1 MDWLEKTA
9 PGDVS
14 AGAGGGATGARARIA
29 DAMDELD
36 SVLLTA
42 IAESE
47 EGSAAPMDRAR
58 AEAEMREL
66 WARTFTAVARAQED
80 WLESAFIR
88 RGAGIVEH
96 LYPDADER
104 LRLYHYG
111 FTPVIRSEEHTYELQ
126 SLMRIS
132 YAVF

>member
-1 MDWLEKTA
+1 MRISDWSSDVCSSDLSPLALLLNRIWEKARDVLGITPDAFMDWLEKTA

-14 AGAGGGATGARARIA
+14 ADAGAGATGARARIA

-66 WARTFTAVARAQED
+66 WGR
-80 WLESAFIR
+80 
-88 RGAGIVEH
+88 
-96 LYPDADER
+96 
-104 LRLYHYG
+104 
-111 FTPVIRSEEHTYELQ
+111 RSEEHTAEIQ
-126 SLMRIS
+126 SLMRHS
-132 YAVF
+132 YAVFCLK

>member
-1 MDWLEKTA
+1 
-9 PGDVS
+9 
-14 AGAGGGATGARARIA
+14 
-29 DAMDELD
+29 
-36 SVLLTA
+36 
-42 IAESE
+42 
-47 EGSAAPMDRAR
+47 
-58 AEAEMREL
+58 MREL

-111 FTPVIRSEEHTYELQ
+111 FTPVIGRRFEAVAEKIRALLADATAYGDISAEDRSDILEASTEERRVGKEVGYTC
-126 SLMRIS
+126 
-132 YAVF
+132 

>member
-1 MDWLEKTA
+1 
-9 PGDVS
+9 
-14 AGAGGGATGARARIA
+14 
-29 DAMDELD
+29 
-36 SVLLTA
+36 
-42 IAESE
+42 
-47 EGSAAPMDRAR
+47 MDRAR

-111 FTPVIRSEEHTYELQ
+111 FTPVIGRRFEAVAEKIRALLADATEYRQEGLRVGKEIVSKCRSQWSPTP
-126 SLMRIS
+126 
-132 YAVF
+132 

>member
-1 MDWLEKTA
+1 
-9 PGDVS
+9 
-14 AGAGGGATGARARIA
+14 
-29 DAMDELD
+29 MDELD

-80 WLESAFIR
+80 WLQSAFIR

-96 LYPDADER
+96 LYPHADER

-111 FTPVIRSEEHTYELQ
+111 FTPVIGGVLRRWLRKFAHRRSEERRGGQECVSKGQ
-126 SLMRIS
+126 SRWWP
-132 YAVF
+132 